1 MAEYN
6 IEDFI
11 NVEDPKVEKDVKLK
25 RFNSPFKIKALGAG
39 EISNLRKRATTKK
52 LNKKTHQYENETD
65 QNKFNDLLIVES
77 VVFPSL
83 TDERLQ
89 KRYNGFGDPVQT
101 LGNMLLAGEYTK
113 LVEEITALSDLDPDE
128 DPVEE
133 AKN

>member
-11 NVEDPKVEKDVKLK
+11 KVEDPKVEKDVKLK
-25 RFNSPFKIKALGAG
+25 RFNSPFKIKALGAS
-39 EISNLRKRATTKK
+39 EINNLRKRATTKK
-52 LNKKTHQYENETD
+52 LNKKTHRYESETD

-101 LGNMLLAGEYTK
+101 LGNMLLAGEYAK
-113 LVEEITALSDLDPDE
+113 LVEEITALSGLDPDE
-128 DPVEE
+128 DPAEE